1 MENLSNIISRVKSY
15 EPLWNGW
22 HCTEDLLGS
31 GGSGCVLLLNRG
43 EERSVVKV
51 ICIDNDPVKYDM
63 VKNEIETML
72 SLSGDYLVECLDY
85 RIEQVFNSRGEC
97 SGFDFLIQILPIR
110 TAFPRINLVIQPIQ
124 FRMMLMHPGL

>member
-43 EERSVVKV
+43 EERRSAEMAEKVKFV
-51 ICIDNDPVKYDM
+51 ELANDPAFQDVYVDEM
-63 VKNEIETML
+63 
-72 SLSGDYLVECLDY
+72 
-85 RIEQVFNSRGEC
+85 FFGEE
-97 SGFDFLIQILPIR
+97 DE
-110 TAFPRINLVIQPIQ
+110 
-124 FRMMLMHPGL
+124 